1 MPRSDVARLSDV
13 VQLPVDPITDPVLAI
28 VQAEESASV
37 ANHSIRSYL
46 FARLLARHEGLVVGR
61 DVGERELFAACVLH
75 DIGLTTRGNGTQRFE
90 VDGADAAVAILEP
103 LGVPDTDA
111 ALVWEAIALHT
122 SPGIAERRGP
132 LAYLTRGGIG
142 IDFGRGSAA
151 VTDEQAAIVFDTY
164 PRLQMA
170 TSLVDDIVAQAR
182 ANPAKAPRYSIAGE
196 LLRERSARPTSELE
210 RETDAVRWGN

>member
-1 MPRSDVARLSDV
+1 M
-13 VQLPVDPITDPVLAI
+13 
-28 VQAEESASV
+28 
-37 ANHSIRSYL
+37 
-46 FARLLARHEGLVVGR
+46 
-61 DVGERELFAACVLH
+61 
-75 DIGLTTRGNGTQRFE
+75 
-90 VDGADAAVAILEP
+90 
-103 LGVPDTDA
+103 
-111 ALVWEAIALHT
+111 
-122 SPGIAERRGP
+122 
-132 LAYLTRGGIG
+132 AYLTRGGIG

-210 RETDAVRWGN
+210 RETDAARWGN